1 MTSSAYDSVLEVED
15 LCIHLGGRMVVD
27 HLTFRLGVGERMCLL
42 GPSGSGKSLT
52 ARALLGLSSPRASVS
67 GAIRINGIDVSA
79 RKAMQRPETA
89 RVGMVFQNTQAALN
103 PLVTV
108 GAQLRAP
115 FIRFHGMS
123 QRDAHQ
129 AAVEL
134 LGRMRIE
141 APEQV
146 VQRSSGELSGGQ
158 RQRVCLAL
166 ALACRPSLLVADE
179 PTTALDVLAQA
190 EVLTLLRECTGTEI
204 TPSLLFISHDMSA
217 AAQLCERAV
226 ILDEGHLVEEG
237 ALDAIMARPAHRFSK
252 SLVAAIKEHALPI
265 SQGTVLKDDA
275 RSRCAC
281 QA

>member
-123 QRDAHQ
+123 QRDAQ
-129 AAVEL
+129 RAAIEL
-134 LGRMRIE
+134 LGRMRVE
-141 APEQV
+141 APDQV

-190 EVLTLLRECTGTEI
+190 DVLSLLSECTGTDA

-217 AAQLCERAV
+217 AARLCDRAV
-226 ILDEGHLVEEG
+226 ILDEGRLVEEG
-237 ALDAIMARPAHRFSK
+237 ALEKIMARPSHRFSK
-252 SLVAAIKEHALPI
+252 SLVDAIERHAVPA
-265 SQGTVLKDDA
+265 A
-275 RSRCAC
+275 RSNGLEAFSGCAC
-281 QA
+281 HI